1 VLSCAEHVVDGGGEL
16 VRPGARDD
24 DGVAPA
30 MRFLGNAKK
39 SAPIVLAEFHI
50 EVLPLDLDL
59 LRLYNII
66 HVGAKCGRTPGVGE
80 GKN

>member
-1 VLSCAEHVVDGGGEL
+1 
-16 VRPGARDD
+16 
-24 DGVAPA
+24 

-39 SAPIVLAEFHI
+39 SSPIVLAEFHI
-50 EVLPLDLDL
+50 EVLPLDLNL

-66 HVGAKCGRTPGVGE
+66 HVGAKCGRMPVIGE